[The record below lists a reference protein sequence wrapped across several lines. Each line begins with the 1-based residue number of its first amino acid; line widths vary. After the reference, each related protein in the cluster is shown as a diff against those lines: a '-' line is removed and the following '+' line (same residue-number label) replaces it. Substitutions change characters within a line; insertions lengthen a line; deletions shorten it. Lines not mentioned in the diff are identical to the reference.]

1 MAGAGAIDMSLS
13 SSKLT
18 RLGGGA
24 LFDALRVAADRSSLG
39 LALAFEG
46 EPPEVLLLNEYGS
59 ALLGYSAEEVLRLG
73 PWAILAP
80 EEEPRLRRRSNQVET
95 TRTTFE
101 TEVITKQGKRVPVDV
116 TLSDVEI
123 DGRKAVVAFFRD
135 ASERW
140 RAMSALQESEERFR
154 MVVEGAPDGV
164 VILNGPRIRF
174 LNPRAARM
182 LGLPDT
188 EAGKGRLIT
197 EFLHTDDVETAA
209 QRIRQLIETGHRP
222 REPAE
227 YRSRSL
233 DGEELLVEIS
243 AIPIE
248 IGGERAVLAFAR
260 DVTERKAIQNRLAE
274 AERLTALG
282 VLSAGVA
289 HEINNPLAYVLLNL
303 EYLRRELP
311 KLASAPE
318 RLEDLM
324 VRVRDACHGA
334 ERVATIVR
342 DLRTFARGDDSVR
355 GPVDLKDAVEAA
367 ISIAGTTLS
376 QAARIVRDYR
386 SAPLVDGNPNRLEQV
401 FLNLLLNA
409 AQAMPN
415 GDPRTDEIR
424 IRLRGEPGRAVF
436 EIEDT
441 GEGVPDAIIDRIF
454 EPFFTTKPVGVGTG
468 LGLPICRS
476 IVATHHGSIE
486 VESKPGKGTIFRVI
500 LPASTASRAPRR
512 EDSNRVP
519 ASDAPR
525 GRVLVVDDEVGVG
538 NTLRLVLQ
546 GEHDIQLA
554 TGAEE
559 ALTLVA
565 THDFDA
571 IICDLMMPVMTGM
584 DLYEAIRQTYPG
596 LEQRMVFMTGG
607 TLIAQSD
614 SFLSQLKHPL
624 LEKPFDIPQVRGI
637 LRAMVA
643 AARARVSQA
652 R

>member
-1 MAGAGAIDMSLS
+1 
-13 SSKLT
+13 
-18 RLGGGA
+18 
-24 LFDALRVAADRSSLG
+24 
-39 LALAFEG
+39 
-46 EPPEVLLLNEYGS
+46 
-59 ALLGYSAEEVLRLG
+59 
-73 PWAILAP
+73 
-80 EEEPRLRRRSNQVET
+80 
-95 TRTTFE
+95 
-101 TEVITKQGKRVPVDV
+101 
-116 TLSDVEI
+116 
-123 DGRKAVVAFFRD
+123 
-135 ASERW
+135 
-140 RAMSALQESEERFR
+140 

-164 VILNGPRIRF
+164 AILNGPRIRF

-182 LGLPDT
+182 LGLPDS
-188 EAGKGRLIT
+188 EAGKGRMIT
-197 EFLHTDDVETAA
+197 DFLHSDDVETAN
-209 QRIRQLIETGHRP
+209 QRIRQLFETGKRH

-260 DVTERKAIQNRLAE
+260 DVTERKAIQTRLAE

-311 KLASAPE
+311 KLVANPE
-318 RLEDLM
+318 RVEDLM

-355 GPVDLKDAVEAA
+355 GPIDLRDAVEAA
-367 ISIAGTTLS
+367 INIAGNTLTHR
-376 QAARIVRDYR
+376 AAIVRDY
-386 SAPLVDGNPNRLEQV
+386 ADTPLVEGNPNRLEQV

-415 GDPRTDEIR
+415 GDPARDEIR
-424 IRLRGEPGRAVF
+424 VRLRGEAGFAIAEV
-436 EIEDT
+436 EDT
-441 GEGVPDAIIDRIF
+441 GEGVPEAILDRIF

-476 IVATHHGSIE
+476 IVATHHGTIE
-486 VESKPGKGTIFRVI
+486 VESKPLHGTTFRI
-500 LPASTASRAPRR
+500 RLPASPATRPLQREASSRAPM
-512 EDSNRVP
+512 
-519 ASDAPR
+519 SDAPR
-525 GRVLVVDDEVGVG
+525 GRVLIIDDEVGVG

-559 ALTLVA
+559 ALQLIAA
-565 THDFDA
+565 TDFDA
-571 IICDLMMPVMTGM
+571 IICDLMMPIMTGM
-584 DLYEAIRQTYPG
+584 DLHETVRRTYPG

-607 TLIAQSD
+607 TLVPQSAD
-614 SFLSQLKHPL
+614 FLATLKYPL
-624 LEKPFDIPQVRGI
+624 LEKPFDIGQLRGI

-643 AARARVSQA
+643 ASLTRAPRG
-652 R
+652 

>member
-1 MAGAGAIDMSLS
+1 MSLS
-13 SSKLT
+13 SSKLA
-18 RLGGGA
+18 RLGGGV
-24 LFDALRVAADRSSLG
+24 LFDALRVAADRSHLG
-39 LALAFEG
+39 LALAFAAET
-46 EPPEVLLLNEYGS
+46 PEVLLLNDYGS
-59 ALLGYSAEEVLRLG
+59 VLLGYSAEEVLRLG
-73 PWAILAP
+73 PWAIIAP
-80 EEEPRLRRRSNQVET
+80 EEVSRLKDLRDQGEPL
-95 TRTTFE
+95 RTTFE
-101 TEVITKQGKRVPVDV
+101 TQVITKQGKRVPVDV

-164 VILNGPRIRF
+164 AILNGPRIRF

-182 LGLPDT
+182 LGLPDS
-188 EAGKGRLIT
+188 EAGKGRMIT
-197 EFLHTDDVETAA
+197 EFLHSDDVETAN
-209 QRIRQLIETGHRP
+209 QRIRQLFETGKRH

-260 DVTERKAIQNRLAE
+260 DVTERKAIQTRLAE

-311 KLASAPE
+311 KLVANPE
-318 RLEDLM
+318 RVEDLM
-324 VRVRDACHGA
+324 VRVRDAFHGA

-355 GPVDLKDAVEAA
+355 GPIDLRDAVEAA
-367 ISIAGTTLS
+367 INIAGNTLTHR
-376 QAARIVRDYR
+376 AAIVRDY
-386 SAPLVDGNPNRLEQV
+386 ADTPLVEGNPNRLEQV

-415 GDPRTDEIR
+415 GDPARDEIR
-424 IRLRGEPGRAVF
+424 VRLRGEAGFAIAEV
-436 EIEDT
+436 EDT
-441 GEGVPDAIIDRIF
+441 GEGVPEAILDRIF

-476 IVATHHGSIE
+476 IVATHHGTIE
-486 VESKPGKGTIFRVI
+486 VESKPLHGTTFRI
-500 LPASTASRAPRR
+500 RLPASPATRPLQREASSRAPM
-512 EDSNRVP
+512 
-519 ASDAPR
+519 SDAPR
-525 GRVLVVDDEVGVG
+525 GRVLIIDDEVGVG

-559 ALTLVA
+559 ALQLIAA
-565 THDFDA
+565 TDFDA
-571 IICDLMMPVMTGM
+571 IICDLMMPIMTGM
-584 DLYEAIRQTYPG
+584 DLHETVRRTYPG

-607 TLIAQSD
+607 TLVPQSAD
-614 SFLSQLKHPL
+614 FLATLKYPL
-624 LEKPFDIPQVRGI
+624 LEKPFDIGQLRGI

-643 AARARVSQA
+643 ASLTRAPRG
-652 R
+652 

>member
-1 MAGAGAIDMSLS
+1 M
-13 SSKLT
+13 

-24 LFDALRVAADRSSLG
+24 LFDALRVAADRSRLG
-39 LALAFEG
+39 LALAFAG
-46 EPPEVLLLNEYGS
+46 EQPEVLLLNDYGS
-59 ALLGYSAEEVLRLG
+59 VLLGYSAEEVMRIG
-73 PWAILAP
+73 PWPIIAP
-80 EEEPRLRRRSNQVET
+80 EELPRLREMMNQTET

-101 TEVITKQGKRVPVDV
+101 TQIVTKAGKRVPVDV

-164 VILNGPRIRF
+164 AILNGPRIRF

-182 LGLPDT
+182 LGLSNP
-188 EAGKGRLIT
+188 EAGKGRMIT
-197 EFLHTDDVETAA
+197 EFLHSDDVDTAA
-209 QRIRQLIETGHRP
+209 QRIRQLLETGKRH

-311 KLASAPE
+311 KLASNPE

-355 GPVDLKDAVEAA
+355 GPIDLKDAVEAA
-367 ISIAGTTLS
+367 VNIAGTTLTHH
-376 QAARIVRDYR
+376 ATIVRDYGD
-386 SAPLVDGNPNRLEQV
+386 APLVDGNPNRLEQV

-415 GDPRTDEIR
+415 GNPAVDEIR
-424 IRLRGEPGRAVF
+424 IRLRAEPGRAIT

-441 GEGVPDAIIDRIF
+441 GEGVPEAIIDRIF

-476 IVATHHGSIE
+476 IVSTHSGTIE
-486 VESKPGKGTIFRVI
+486 VESKPGKGTIFRVT
-500 LPASTASRAPRR
+500 LPASQSPRPAPQKASSRAPM
-512 EDSNRVP
+512 
-519 ASDAPR
+519 SDAPR

-546 GEHDIQLA
+546 GEHDIQVA
-554 TGAEE
+554 TGAQE
-559 ALTLVA
+559 ALELVA
-565 THDFDA
+565 KFDFDA
-571 IICDLMMPVMTGM
+571 IICDLMMPGMTGM
-584 DLYEAIRQTYPG
+584 DLYEAVRQTYPH

-607 TLIAQSD
+607 TLIPQSEE
-614 SFLSQLKHPL
+614 FLVKLKYPL
-624 LEKPFDIPQVRGI
+624 LEKPFDIGHLRGI
-637 LRAMVA
+637 LRSLVA
-643 AARARVSQA
+643 ASGASSTAPASGRAPRG
-652 R
+652 

>member
-1 MAGAGAIDMSLS
+1 M
-13 SSKLT
+13 

-24 LFDALRVAADRSSLG
+24 LFDALRVAADRSRLG
-39 LALAFEG
+39 LALAFVAQ
-46 EPPEVLLLNEYGS
+46 PPEILLLNDYGS
-59 ALLGYSAEEVLRLG
+59 VLLGYSAEEVLRLG
-73 PWAILAP
+73 PWPLVAP
-80 EEEPRLRRRSNQVET
+80 EEIARLQEMMGATET

-101 TEVITKQGKRVPVDV
+101 TQVLTKAGKKLPVDV
-116 TLSDVEI
+116 TLSDIEI

-164 VILNGPRIRF
+164 AILNGPRIRF

-188 EAGKGRLIT
+188 EAGKGRMIT
-197 EFLHTDDVETAA
+197 DFLHSDDVETAG
-209 QRIRQLIETGHRP
+209 QRIRQLLETGQRH

-311 KLASAPE
+311 KLASSPE

-324 VRVRDACHGA
+324 VRLRDAFHGA

-355 GPVDLKDAVEAA
+355 GPIDLKDAVEAA
-367 ISIAGTTLS
+367 VNIAGTTLTHH
-376 QAARIVRDYR
+376 AAIVRDYGD
-386 SAPLVDGNPNRLEQV
+386 APLVDGNPNRLEQV

-415 GDPRTDEIR
+415 GTPSTDEIR
-424 IRLRGEPGRAVF
+424 IRLRAEPGHAIA

-441 GEGVPDAIIDRIF
+441 GEGVPEAIIDRIF
-454 EPFFTTKPVGVGTG
+454 EPFFTTKPVGIGTG

-476 IVATHHGSIE
+476 IVATHSGSIE
-486 VESKPGKGTIFRVI
+486 CVRKPGKGTIFRVT
-500 LPASTASRAPRR
+500 LPASQEKRPVARPISSRAPL
-512 EDSNRVP
+512 
-519 ASDAPR
+519 SDAPR
-525 GRVLVVDDEVGVG
+525 GRILVVDDEVGVG

-546 GEHDIQLA
+546 GEHDIHLA
-554 TGAEE
+554 TGAQE
-559 ALTLVA
+559 ALDLVA
-565 THDFDA
+565 KLDFDA
-571 IICDLMMPVMTGM
+571 IICDLMMPIMTGM

-596 LEQRMVFMTGG
+596 LEERMVFMTGG
-607 TLIAQSD
+607 TLIPQSD
-614 SFLSQLKHPL
+614 AFLSKLKYPL
-624 LEKPFDIPQVRGI
+624 LEKPFDIGQLRGI
-637 LRAMVA
+637 LRAMVPTA
-643 AARARVSQA
+643 ISGA
-652 R
+652 